1 MSNSNKLNND
11 MVSKNS
17 MPANFS
23 GQVFAHKLNF
33 IASTLAK
40 KGIHLSRLLKG
51 TDIEPHGLKDRE
63 YKIHKEQIVTFYRNV
78 LALDMPAISL
88 LLGAAIKPKD
98 YGLYGCTLL
107 CCKGLR
113 STLEFAIRYHNLVTK
128 TVNMS
133 LHDDESGQSC
143 FRFEDLLFTRDLEE
157 FNIELQCV
165 IVLSLVRD
173 CLNSENFSF
182 DALRFSFAKPKHH
195 QLYQEFF
202 RCPIS
207 YGNQHSEFLFNNDKW
222 SLNTPSSNPFAMPI
236 LLSQCDVVLN
246 SVAIKN
252 EFLITINNWIA
263 ANMQQELC
271 AKKLASA
278 LYLTPRTLRRKLS
291 EQGTSFTEIVKDL
304 RCSAAKKLITE
315 TQLTIEDIGCAI
327 GFNDVSNFRAAF
339 KKWTGETPSKLRHVN

>member
-1 MSNSNKLNND
+1 ML
-11 MVSKNS
+11 SKNRS
-17 MPANFS
+17 PAYFS

-33 IASTLAK
+33 ISTT
-40 KGIHLSRLLKG
+40 LSKQNIDVSLLLKG
-51 TDIEPHGLKDRE
+51 TDIDAQGLQSRE
-63 YKIHKEQIVTFYRNV
+63 YKIHKDQIVAFYRNV
-78 LALDMPAISL
+78 LALKIPGISL
-88 LLGAAIKPKD
+88 LLGASIKPKD

-133 LHDDESGQSC
+133 LHDDDELAQSY
-143 FRFEDLLFTRDLEE
+143 FRFEDLLLAGDLEE
-157 FNIELQCV
+157 FNIELQCI

-173 CLNSENFSF
+173 CLNNETFSF
-182 DALRFSFAKPKHH
+182 DALRFSFDKPKHH
-195 QLYQEFF
+195 QHYENFF

-207 YGNQHSEFLFNNDKW
+207 YGNTYSEFVFNNDKW
-222 SLNTPSSNPFAMPI
+222 ALNTPSSNPFAMPL
-236 LLSQCDVVLN
+236 LLSQCDLVLS
-246 SVAIKN
+246 SVALKN
-252 EFLITINNWIA
+252 EFLMTINQWIA
-263 ANMQQELC
+263 ANMHKELC
-271 AKKLASA
+271 AKNLASD

-291 EQGTSFTEIVKDL
+291 EQGTSFTSIVKEL

-339 KKWTGETPSKLRHVN
+339 KKWTGKTPSNLRQIN